1 MDLLSAEPGL
11 IIWTVI
17 TFLLLL
23 LILWKFAW
31 NPILGA
37 LDARERAI
45 QKTIEDA
52 ERLQSE
58 AQALLEEHGKRLAEA
73 REERNKILD
82 QARQAGE
89 HLKTEVLEK
98 ARREADQV
106 LVRAKRQI
114 ELETEQ
120 AILTI
125 RDQAAE
131 LAIKAAERV
140 IERSLTDEDH
150 RRMAREAVAELT
162 EARG

>member
-1 MDLLSAEPGL
+1 MDLLKVEPGL
-11 IIWTVI
+11 IIWTVV

-23 LILWKFAW
+23 AILWKFAW

-52 ERLQSE
+52 ERLQAE
-58 AQALLEEHGKRLAEA
+58 AQSILEEHQKRLGEA

-82 QARQAGE
+82 EARTAGE
-89 HLKTEVLEK
+89 HLKNDVLEK
-98 ARREADQV
+98 ARNEADQV

-120 AILTI
+120 ALLTI
-125 RDQAAE
+125 RDQAAD

-140 IERSLTDEDH
+140 IQRALTDEDQ
-150 RRMAREAVAELT
+150 RRFAREAVEELT
-162 EARG
+162 APRG

>member
-23 LILWKFAW
+23 AILWRFAW

-45 QKTIEDA
+45 QRTIEDA
-52 ERLQSE
+52 ERLQAE
-58 AQALLEEHGKRLAEA
+58 AAALLQEHGRRLAEA
-73 REERNKILD
+73 REERNKIID
-82 QARQAGE
+82 EARQAGE

-106 LVRAKRQI
+106 LVRAHRQI
-114 ELETEQ
+114 ELETEE

-131 LAIKAAERV
+131 LAIKVAERV
-140 IERSLTDEDH
+140 IERSLTGEDH
-150 RRMAREAVAELT
+150 RRMAREAVTELAET
-162 EARG
+162 RR

>member
-1 MDLLSAEPGL
+1 MDLLRVEPGL
-11 IIWTVI
+11 IFWTVV

-23 LILWKFAW
+23 GILWKFAW

-52 ERLQSE
+52 ERLQAE
-58 AQALLEEHGKRLAEA
+58 AQAVLEEHQKRLAEA

-82 QARQAGE
+82 EARTAGE
-89 HLKTEVLEK
+89 HLKADVLEK
-98 ARREADQV
+98 ARSEADQV

-120 AILTI
+120 ALLTI
-125 RDQAAE
+125 RDQAAD

-140 IERSLTDEDH
+140 IERVLTDDDQ
-150 RRMAREAVAELT
+150 RRFAREAVAELT
-162 EARG
+162 APRG

>member
-1 MDLLSAEPGL
+1 MDLLRVEPGL
-11 IIWTVI
+11 IFWTVV

-23 LILWKFAW
+23 GILWKFAW

-52 ERLQSE
+52 ERLQAE
-58 AQALLEEHGKRLAEA
+58 ARTVLEEHQKRLAEA
-73 REERNKILD
+73 REERNKILEE
-82 QARQAGE
+82 ARAAGE
-89 HLKTEVLEK
+89 HLKADVLEK

-120 AILTI
+120 ALLTI
-125 RDQAAE
+125 RDQAAD

-140 IERSLTDEDH
+140 IERVLTDDDQ
-150 RRMAREAVAELT
+150 RRFAREAVEELT
-162 EARG
+162 APRG

>member
-11 IIWTVI
+11 IFWTVV
-17 TFLLLL
+17 TFVLLLA
-23 LILWKFAW
+23 ILWKFAW

-52 ERLQSE
+52 ERLHEQ

-73 REERNKILD
+73 REERNRILEE
-82 QARQAGE
+82 ARKAGE
-89 HLKTEVLEK
+89 HLKSDVLDK

-106 LVRAKRQI
+106 LARASRQI

-131 LAIKAAERV
+131 LAIKVAERV
-140 IERSLTDEDH
+140 IERSLTGEDH
-150 RRMAREAVAELT
+150 RRFAREAVAELS
-162 EARG
+162 EARR

>member
-73 REERNKILD
+73 REERSKILD

>member
-23 LILWKFAW
+23 AILWRFAW

-58 AQALLEEHGKRLAEA
+58 AQALLEEHAKRLAEA
-73 REERNKILD
+73 REERNKIID
-82 QARQAGE
+82 EARQAGE

-106 LVRAKRQI
+106 LVRVHRQI
-114 ELETEQ
+114 ELETEE

-131 LAIKAAERV
+131 LAIKVAERV
-140 IERSLTDEDH
+140 IERSLTGEDH
-150 RRMAREAVAELT
+150 RRMAREAVTELA
-162 EARG
+162 EARR

>member
-23 LILWKFAW
+23 AILWRFAW

-52 ERLQSE
+52 ERLQAE
-58 AQALLEEHGKRLAEA
+58 AQALLEEHAKRLAEA
-73 REERNKILD
+73 REERNKIID
-82 QARQAGE
+82 EARQAGE
-89 HLKTEVLEK
+89 HMKKDILEK
-98 ARREADQV
+98 ARAESEKV
-106 LVRAKRQI
+106 LERAHRQM

-120 AILTI
+120 AIQTI
-125 RDQAAE
+125 RGQAAD
-131 LAIKAAERV
+131 LALKAAEK
-140 IERSLTDEDH
+140 ILERALTDADH
-150 RRMAREAVAELT
+150 RRLADEAIAELV
-162 EARG
+162 EQRA

>member
-1 MDLLSAEPGL
+1 MDLLRVEPGL
-11 IIWTVI
+11 IFWTVV

-23 LILWKFAW
+23 GILWKFAW

-52 ERLQSE
+52 ERLQAE
-58 AQALLEEHGKRLAEA
+58 ARTVLEEHQKRLAEA
-73 REERNKILD
+73 REERNKILEEGR
-82 QARQAGE
+82 AAGE
-89 HLKTEVLEK
+89 HLKADVLEK

-120 AILTI
+120 ALLTI
-125 RDQAAE
+125 RDQAAD

-140 IERSLTDEDH
+140 IERALTDDDQ
-150 RRMAREAVAELT
+150 RRFAREAVEELT
-162 EARG
+162 APRG